1 MNGGVFMRITGSPNI
16 QNVLKTYGKNVKK
29 TEESEKTGFKSDKVE
44 ISTAA
49 RDHQVA
55 MKALKDVPEVR
66 SEKVNAIKEQISSGS
81 YKPNAEQIAEHILK
95 GLTK

>member
-1 MNGGVFMRITGSPNI
+1 MRITGSPNI

-29 TEESEKTGFKSDKVE
+29 TEETEKTGFKSDKVE
-44 ISTAA
+44 ISSEA
-49 RDHQVA
+49 RDYQVA
-55 MKALKDVPEVR
+55 MQALKDVPEVR
-66 SEKVNAIKEQISSGS
+66 SEKVDAIKQQISSGS